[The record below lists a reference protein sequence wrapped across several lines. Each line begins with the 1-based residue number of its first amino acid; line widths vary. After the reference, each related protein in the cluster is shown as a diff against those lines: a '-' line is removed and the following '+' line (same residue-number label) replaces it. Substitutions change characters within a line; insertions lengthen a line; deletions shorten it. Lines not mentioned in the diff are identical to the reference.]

1 MCNDGFLKKKNMQ
14 KKTSYLY
21 LLEQILELNQELF
34 GIFGFVRDAVEGL
47 GELAL
52 QRHKHTK

>member
-1 MCNDGFLKKKNMQ
+1 MFKKNMQ
-14 KKTSYLY
+14 KKCYLY
-21 LLEQILELNQELF
+21 LLEEILELNQKLF

-52 QRHKHTK
+52 QTHKHAK